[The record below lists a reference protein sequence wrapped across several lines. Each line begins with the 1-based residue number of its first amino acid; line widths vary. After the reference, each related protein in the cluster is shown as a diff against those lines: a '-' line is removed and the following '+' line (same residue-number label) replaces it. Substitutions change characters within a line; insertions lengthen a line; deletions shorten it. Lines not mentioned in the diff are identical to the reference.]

1 MVILEG
7 QILQVQPVLQV
18 LQEHLILQ
26 DQQSKAQMVLQD
38 QVLQALQVQQ
48 VLVELVGVVIYST
61 PLVIILGEVGFW
73 IPKFQ
78 IIVDY

>member
-7 QILQVQPVLQV
+7 QILQVQQVLQV

-26 DQQSKAQMVLQD
+26 DHQSKAQMVLQD
-38 QVLQALQVQQ
+38 QVLQALLVQQ
-48 VLVELVGVVIYST
+48 VLVELVGVVIHLT
-61 PLVIILGEVGFW
+61 LLVMHPLILDFK
-73 IPKFQ
+73 IQKFQ